1 MAEKRLYVRYAQGA
15 VPRRS
20 REAAGA
26 LQQRRKGGVLR
37 PSGSSCNIA
46 RRAFLATVGVLG
58 VSSVAGCSLL
68 RRRPET
74 MCPDDP
80 RYSDG
85 AKPLTVDVH
94 AHFFNAS
101 DLQVKQFI
109 DQVALK
115 QKGPFGDAAR
125 VLSGVLQDV
134 SWEAAP
140 SAKEELEMLR
150 KLAPVLAK
158 CEASGSNAALAGLR
172 DAAYRSARSELNA
185 ALERTGRSG
194 PTATGRS
201 YTAQS
206 ALERRLGNAT
216 AQADFLV
223 RHLPETHDEYLQ
235 QRQSRAAIRRSE
247 PTVQG
252 TIDFVIQNFQ
262 YRYVSVHDY
271 LETYSRG
278 ATRRVDLLVAHLVDY
293 DWWLARGQ
301 PTRTTLRD
309 QVGVMEEISLLT
321 GGRVHA
327 FAPFDPFREVMSTL
341 EGGDS
346 SLALVRQAV
355 HERGCIG
362 VKLYPP
368 MGFAAWGNAALDVW
382 KDSSWLPDV
391 VLRPDF
397 GKRLDDAMAAL
408 FTWAREEQVPITAH
422 TNVSNGPARRFEEL
436 ATAKYWKQA
445 LEQFDRGGKNLRI
458 DFAHFGDT
466 EMVGE
471 GPGHSEALVDLMST
485 SAGSRGAKAFADA
498 SYFSDVLNSAEK
510 LTGILKALYLRQSGL
525 LAKRLMYGSDWEM
538 SLVERNVESYLS
550 GFEQLY
556 DGLRT
561 DLEQHGDQWRTL
573 ADDFFGRNAT
583 DFLGLRKGEATRMR
597 LEEFY
602 RGRVATPA
610 WMKKVDALA

>member
-1 MAEKRLYVRYAQGA
+1 
-15 VPRRS
+15 
-20 REAAGA
+20 
-26 LQQRRKGGVLR
+26 
-37 PSGSSCNIA
+37 
-46 RRAFLATVGVLG
+46 
-58 VSSVAGCSLL
+58 
-68 RRRPET
+68 

-85 AKPLTVDVH
+85 ATPLTVDVH
-94 AHFFNAS
+94 THVFNAS

-109 DQVALK
+109 DLVVLK
-115 QKGPFGDAAR
+115 QKGPLGDATR

-140 SAKEELEMLR
+140 GAKEELEMLL
-150 KLAPVLAK
+150 KLAPALAK

-172 DAAYRSARSELNA
+172 EVAYRSARSELNA
-185 ALERTGRSG
+185 ALARTGRTG
-194 PTATGRS
+194 PTATGRN
-201 YTAQS
+201 YPEQS
-206 ALERRLGNAT
+206 ALERRLANAT

-223 RHLPETHDEYLQ
+223 RHLPETRDEYLQ
-235 QRQSRAAIRRSE
+235 QRQSRASIRRSE

-252 TIDFVIQNFQ
+252 AIDFVIQNFQ

-278 ATRRVDLLVAHLVDY
+278 ATRKVDLLVANLVDY

-301 PTRTTLRD
+301 PTKTTLRD
-309 QVGVMEEISLLT
+309 QVGVIEEISLLT
-321 GGRVHA
+321 GGRVHG
-327 FAPFDPFREVMSTL
+327 FAPFDPFREVMFTL
-341 EGGDS
+341 RGGDS
-346 SLALVRQAV
+346 SLAMVKEAVR
-355 HERGCIG
+355 ERGCIG

-368 MGFAAWGNAALDVW
+368 MGFAAWGNSALDVW
-382 KDSSWLPDV
+382 KKSSWLSDV

-408 FTWAREEQVPITAH
+408 FIWSRDEQVPITAH

-445 LEQFDRGGKNLRI
+445 FEQFDRDGKDLRI
-458 DFAHFGDT
+458 NFGHFGDT
-466 EMVGE
+466 EIVE
-471 GPGHSEALVDLMST
+471 QGPAHSEAFVDLMSLP
-485 SAGSRGAKAFADA
+485 AGSPGAKAYADA
-498 SYFSDVLNSAEK
+498 SYFSDVLNSADK
-510 LTGILKALYLRQSGL
+510 LTEILKALYLRQNGV

-538 SLVERNVESYLS
+538 SLVERNVEGYLS

-561 DLEQHGDQWRTL
+561 DLESRGTQWRTL
-573 ADDFFGRNAT
+573 VDDFFGRNAA
-583 DFLGLRKGEATRMR
+583 DFLGLRKGEATRTR
-597 LEEFY
+597 LEKFY
-602 RGRVATPA
+602 RERIATPA